1 VIGLTAKNAW
11 GPLSRVP
18 VVGSRVFSLGVSVT
32 APYFLTIG
40 PHVVALE
47 PGRAEVR
54 MANRWHVRNHLGT
67 VHAIAM
73 CNLAEVAMG
82 VLAEKTVPDTHR
94 WIPVGMT
101 VRYLAKG
108 ETDLRAI
115 AEARLPELGDDEVE
129 VTVPVR
135 VLDDHDVEV
144 CHADITI
151 RIDTRPARS
160 GR

>member
-1 VIGLTAKNAW
+1 MIGLTAKNAW

-18 VVGSRVFSLGVSVT
+18 VVGTRLFSLGVSVT
-32 APYFLTIG
+32 APYFLSIQ

-54 MANRWHVRNHLGT
+54 MAKWWPVQNHLGT

-82 VLAEKTVPDTHR
+82 VMAEATVPPTHR

-101 VRYLAKG
+101 TRYLAKG
-108 ETDLRAI
+108 ETGLHAV
-115 AEARLPELGDDEVE
+115 ARLDPLPAFGDE
-129 VTVPVR
+129 PV
-135 VLDDHDVEV
+135 DVEV
-144 CHADITI
+144 PVSVMDAAGTEVCDARITI
-151 RIDTRPARS
+151 RIAPR
-160 GR
+160 G

>member
-1 VIGLTAKNAW
+1 MGLTAKRAW

-18 VVGSRVFSLGVSVT
+18 VVGSRVFSLGVSLT
-32 APYFLTIG
+32 APYFLSIQ
-40 PHVVALE
+40 PHVVDAA

-54 MANRWHVRNHLGT
+54 VANRWHVRNHLGT

-73 CNLAEVAMG
+73 CNLAEAAMG
-82 VLAEKTVPDTHR
+82 VLAEMTVPDTHR

-101 VRYLAKG
+101 VRYLRKG

-115 AEARLPELGDDEVE
+115 AEVPVPDVGEEWFDLV
-129 VTVPVR
+129 VPVR
-135 VLDDHDVEV
+135 VLDAHNVEV

-151 RIDTRPARS
+151 RIEPKP
-160 GR
+160 

>member
-1 VIGLTAKNAW
+1 MGLTAKNAW

-18 VVGSRVFSLGVSVT
+18 VVGSRLFSLGVSVT
-32 APYFLTIG
+32 APYFLSIQ

-47 PGRAEVR
+47 PGRSEVR
-54 MANRWHVRNHLGT
+54 MANRWPVRNHLGT

-82 VLAEKTVPDTHR
+82 VLAEATVPHTHR

-115 AEARLPELGDDEVE
+115 AEAQLPALGGEQVE

-151 RIDTRPARS
+151 RVGPR
-160 GR
+160 G